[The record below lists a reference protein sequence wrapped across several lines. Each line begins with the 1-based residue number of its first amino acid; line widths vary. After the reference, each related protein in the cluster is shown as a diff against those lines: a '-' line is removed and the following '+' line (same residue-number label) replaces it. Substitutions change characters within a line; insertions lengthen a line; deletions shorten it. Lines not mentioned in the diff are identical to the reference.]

1 MLDDNVRIRAAI
13 PEEAEALSELAWRSK
28 EYYGCTLEMMNCFR
42 DFLTLTHDFLE
53 NNPSY
58 VIEDVENGD
67 ILGFYS
73 LERDEPGEV
82 CMRHY
87 WVVPERAGTET
98 GQILFLHACEI
109 AETVGAEKI
118 SIISDPNSEAFYL
131 HMGAERVGLTSI
143 VCGGT
148 EQSMPLLEMKLG

>member
-28 EYYGCTLEMMNCFR
+28 EYDGCTLNMMHCFK

-58 VIEDVENGD
+58 VIEDAENGN

-73 LERDEPGEV
+73 LEPDKPSKLR
-82 CMRHY
+82 MRHC
-87 WVVPERAGTET
+87 WVVPECAGTET
-98 GQILFLHACEI
+98 SQILFLHACEI
-109 AETVGAEKI
+109 AETIGAEKI
-118 SIISDPNSEAFYL
+118 VILSDPYSEAFYL
-131 HMGAERVGLTSI
+131 HMGAERVGFKNV
-143 VCGGT
+143 VCGGA